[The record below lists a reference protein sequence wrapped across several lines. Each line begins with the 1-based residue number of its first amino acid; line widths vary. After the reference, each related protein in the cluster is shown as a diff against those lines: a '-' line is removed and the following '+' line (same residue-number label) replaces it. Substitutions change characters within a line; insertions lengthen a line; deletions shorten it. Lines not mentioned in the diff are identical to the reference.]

1 MMKNSLIIL
10 VISLIVL
17 TKITWANDFPEYRG
31 QCVTSWVKDASRN
44 LDWEAIHQEN
54 QQAKR
59 ARALM
64 DETDVEVGDTM
75 TFWSWNL
82 SVMPPVWIRV
92 PATCRAVGDSCYIF
106 VADNQWNVHMTQANV
121 DTVLEHFEHHTLNF
135 PNQGIVQLDVENFG
149 TIPDELDND
158 RHVYIFY
165 SALGSFGGSVFD
177 GYFSVYNEMTE
188 AQAQAQGAH
197 SNEVEMFYMTCYPL
211 APAAPARLSVLAHE
225 LEHMI
230 HWNEDPNEETWVDEG
245 CAEFA
250 MWLYGLPDPIT
261 GFPSNPDDNLLVWG
275 QQWTDYIEC
284 YLFFMYLHDQY
295 GGPDMI
301 RTVVEEPQNGQYG
314 VQQALQTMGYSGVT
328 FEDVFVD
335 WTIANYMDDITYADG
350 KYGYFNIDLPIF
362 AASYCSS
369 FPVPAT
375 NATVNSWAADYVVFR
390 NAYNLQAEFDGADN
404 TIFGLPFVTYSTE
417 IDTVIYG
424 ELSSGNA
431 GSFPFPGFGIDYD
444 NVLMVV
450 SRISSSG
457 SSSYQ
462 YSATADASGVPS
474 EAGSIAPVSFK
485 LISVY
490 PNPFNPTTTVAFE
503 MPQAGNV
510 ELAVY
515 DILGREVFR
524 SENFVPSTGLYQIPI
539 RADGWSSG
547 IYWVRL
553 NYQGVTASAKI
564 VFLK

>member
-1 MMKNSLIIL
+1 MKSSWILL
-10 VISLIVL
+10 VISLVVL
-17 TKITWANDFPEYRG
+17 STIAWANDFPENRG
-31 QCVTSWVKDASRN
+31 QCVTSWVKDATSN
-44 LDWEAIHQEN
+44 LDWNAIRQEN
-54 QQAKR
+54 QQVIK

-64 DETDVEVGDTM
+64 DEVDVEVGDTM

-177 GYFSVYNEMTE
+177 GYFSVFNEMTE
-188 AQAQAQGAH
+188 AQAQAQGGH

-275 QQWTDYIEC
+275 QQWTDYIQC

-350 KYGYFNIDLPIF
+350 KYGYFNIDLPVF
-362 AASYCSS
+362 AASYHSV
-369 FPVPAT
+369 FPVPT
-375 NATVNSWAADYVVFR
+375 TSATVNSWAADYVVFR
-390 NAYNLQAEFDGADN
+390 DAYNLQTEFDGADN
-404 TIFGLPFVTYSTE
+404 TVFGLPFVAYSTE

-424 ELSSGNA
+424 ELGAGNV
-431 GSFPFPGFGIDYD
+431 GSFPFPGFGIDYER
-444 NVLMVV
+444 VLMVV

-457 SSSYQ
+457 SSNYQ
-462 YSATADASGVPS
+462 YSATADASDVQFRPGTAVP
-474 EAGSIAPVSFK
+474 ASFK
-485 LISVY
+485 LTSVY

-524 SENFVPSTGLYQIPI
+524 SEHFVPSAGSYRIPI
-539 RADGWSSG
+539 TADSWSAG

-553 NYQGVTASAKI
+553 TYQGVISSAKI
-564 VFLK
+564 VYLK